1 MERQAPGNAENCG
14 VAASPASSIIMV
26 PRPNPP
32 VILAMH
38 STGRGGWGGDARL
51 EERTEDG
58 SDLGGERQ
66 RCGRTRREGWV
77 EGRRAGLVGTGSKH
91 GSMHSI
97 YLGAFDL
104 TRNF

>member
-1 MERQAPGNAENCG
+1 
-14 VAASPASSIIMV
+14 MV

-32 VILAMH
+32 VMLAMH

-58 SDLGGERQ
+58 SDLGGERG

-77 EGRRAGLVGTGSKH
+77 EGWRAGLVGR
-91 GSMHSI
+91 
-97 YLGAFDL
+97 LGAFAFDL
-104 TRNF
+104 TRYF